1 MRVRRCIVQC
11 NASGSGTSKQQRQN
25 AFVWETAELNDTT
38 THERRFHGTADRL
51 RAPDRIARLDVPRVV
66 DLSLA
71 GLTATSVLDVG
82 TGTGVFAE
90 AFAAA
95 GLAVTGIDTNADLL
109 AVARGFAPTAHFR
122 EAPAEQLPF
131 PDGSF
136 DLVFLGH
143 VLHEADAPLAALREV
158 RRVTRQRV
166 AILEWPY
173 RDEPQ
178 GPPLAHRLSPETV
191 TELAARAGFQ
201 SVEALQLEHM
211 DLYRLTR

>member
-1 MRVRRCIVQC
+1 M
-11 NASGSGTSKQQRQN
+11 
-25 AFVWETAELNDTT
+25 NDTA

-51 RAPDRIARLDVPRVV
+51 RAADRIARLEVPRVV
-66 DLSLA
+66 ALSLA
-71 GLTATSVLDVG
+71 GLTATSVLDIG

-90 AFAAA
+90 AFVAA

-109 AVARGFAPTAHFR
+109 AVAREFAPTAQFR
-122 EAPAEQLPF
+122 EAPAEQIPF

-143 VLHEADAPLAALREV
+143 VLHEADDPLAALREA
-158 RRVTRQRV
+158 RRVMRQRV

-178 GPPLAHRLSPETV
+178 GPPLAHRLSPATV
-191 TELAARAGFQ
+191 ADLAARAGFQ

-211 DLYRLTR
+211 DFYRLTL

>member
-1 MRVRRCIVQC
+1 MRVRCCIVEC

-25 AFVWETAELNDTT
+25 AFDLETAELNDTA

-51 RAPDRIARLDVPRVV
+51 RAADRIARLDVPRVV
-66 DLSLA
+66 ELSLA

-109 AVARGFAPTAHFR
+109 AVAREFAPTAQFR

-131 PDGSF
+131 PDASF

-143 VLHEADAPLAALREV
+143 VLHEADDPLATLQEA
-158 RRVTRQRV
+158 RRVMRQRV

-173 RDEPQ
+173 RDEPH
-178 GPPLAHRLSPETV
+178 GPPLAHRLSPATV
-191 TELAARAGFQ
+191 ADLAARAGFQ

-211 DLYRLTR
+211 DFYRLTL

>member
-1 MRVRRCIVQC
+1 L
-11 NASGSGTSKQQRQN
+11 
-25 AFVWETAELNDTT
+25 ETDELNDTAI
-38 THERRFHGTADRL
+38 HERRFHGTADRL
-51 RAPDRIARLDVPRVV
+51 RAADRIARLDVPRVIE
-66 DLSLA
+66 LSLA

-90 AFAAA
+90 AFVAV
-95 GLAVTGIDTNADLL
+95 GFTVTGIDTNADLL
-109 AVARGFAPTAHFR
+109 AMARGFAPTAEFT
-122 EAPAEQLPF
+122 EAPAERIPF
-131 PDGSF
+131 PNGSF

-143 VLHEADAPLAALREV
+143 VLHETDDPLAALQEA
-158 RRVTRQRV
+158 RRVMRQRV

-191 TELAARAGFQ
+191 ADLAARAGFQ

-211 DLYRLTR
+211 DFYRLTL

>member
-1 MRVRRCIVQC
+1 M
-11 NASGSGTSKQQRQN
+11 
-25 AFVWETAELNDTT
+25 NDTV

-51 RAPDRIARLDVPRVV
+51 RAAERIARLDVPRVV
-66 DLSLA
+66 ELSLA
-71 GLTATSVLDVG
+71 GLTTTSVLDIG

-90 AFAAA
+90 AFVTA

-109 AVARGFAPTAHFR
+109 AVARGFAPTAQFR

-143 VLHEADAPLAALREV
+143 VLREADKPLAALQEA
-158 RRVTRQRV
+158 RRVMRQRV

-173 RDEPQ
+173 RDEPH
-178 GPPLAHRLSPETV
+178 GPPLAHRFSPATV
-191 TELAARAGFQ
+191 AELAARSGLAQ
-201 SVEALQLEHM
+201 VESIHLEHM
-211 DLYRLTR
+211 DFYRLTP